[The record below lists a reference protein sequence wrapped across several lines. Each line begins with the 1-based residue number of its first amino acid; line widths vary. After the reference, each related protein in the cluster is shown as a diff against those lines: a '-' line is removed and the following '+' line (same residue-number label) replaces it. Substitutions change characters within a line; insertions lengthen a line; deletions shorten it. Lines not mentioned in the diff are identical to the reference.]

1 MIKVETKIYYTLL
14 LFIVIFM
21 FLWFFFSGSN
31 YEELNNE
38 NEKKYICTPND
49 VPTNVNNTP
58 NLPTEFLEPICH
70 KEDNNKFLSKGE
82 KMCRDTMEKIYGVP
96 FKNMRP
102 KWLKNPETGRCLEL
116 DCYNEKLKLA
126 VEYNGEQHYVWPN
139 GFKNQ
144 SYQDFLDQMKR
155 DALKMK
161 MCETYGVDLIVV
173 PYNVPHHLIPTY
185 IIYHLPEI
193 VRRRLDEDHFIDMF

>member
-1 MIKVETKIYYTLL
+1 MMKIESKIYYTLL
-14 LFIVIFM
+14 LFLVIFM
-21 FLWFFFSGSN
+21 FLWFFFGGGE
-31 YEELNNE
+31 YEFVGLKP
-38 NEKKYICTPND
+38 EKEKNICISETEI
-49 VPTNVNNTP
+49 PTKINNTP
-58 NLPTEFLEPICH
+58 KLPNEFLEPVCH
-70 KEDNNKFLSKGE
+70 EDNNKFLSKGE

-96 FKNMRP
+96 FKNIRP

-144 SYQDFLDQMKR
+144 SYQDFLNQIKR
-155 DALKMK
+155 DELKK
-161 MCETYGVDLIVV
+161 NICDKSGVDLIVV
-173 PYNVPHHLIPTY
+173 PYNVPYHLIPTY

-193 VRRRLDEDHFIDMF
+193 VRRRLEEDHFML